1 MSPGADTRV
10 AMFLTPRWIPR
21 TLCNVLFALPLAFGL
36 LSCDRTASTSVDPD
50 ATRTS
55 ESALRFSVERGSW
68 VPDSIRYAVGS
79 ISGMVVPAI
88 IDSCLFDV
96 RIPVDLDSADTMEIV
111 FLKHGV
117 RTSTYRLRRYGESLA
132 PFDRAHVVPVRSAL
146 VALDS
151 LRKASPS
158 RFPSSQSGLAMS
170 YALGL
175 SKGWPGFGTFPADRP
190 PELPADTVWRGVF
203 LALLAE
209 GATVSGRI
217 TGWGMPRDTASARRV
232 AERLVDE
239 GWLSATQVRTL
250 FQDGDA
256 GEGGLLP
263 VVSLVSPSSPSIQV
277 DAKESRIRVRVV
289 AVDADG
295 IEKVI
300 IGGIGASAAGEN
312 QYEADVPL
320 DSAGKTTVIEI
331 VGVDSAGQESR
342 RYLEVARREAGA
354 PPDTLAPVFRLLSAP
369 DSVVAAGVGRI
380 LVRWMLSD
388 AAGIRSA
395 SLGDSSVAA
404 IEGGFYEKVV
414 PISGGINRIRFR
426 AEDLTGNVVD
436 TVVIVRRLPH
446 PPGTVSSSVPS
457 GVADLAFRVHL
468 GVPDSGAVV
477 RYAIGGADP
486 DSSSPV
492 VPESL
497 RVDSSMFLRARAWT
511 EGGAGPISTFSWRLV
526 AAPVVLS
533 DSGGAA
539 VRSGP
544 HWIRATCRT
553 PGATLRYTL
562 DGITPDSTSVVWP
575 ESLRIE
581 SSSTLRIR
589 AFAPK
594 FEPGPV
600 LVAGYKVAHVVDV
613 AMGSSYSLFLKSNGS
628 LWASGLARE
637 AGVGRHP
644 DEVVLQPM
652 QILDSVVSMASG
664 IAIRR
669 DGSVWTWGTN
679 DHGQLGDGTR
689 DDRANPTKIE
699 VCANEGGAIKAAEGY
714 KTRLVLCRDGTLW
727 GSGSNQFGALGI
739 ADTSDHLQPQR
750 IGTGF
755 SDVAGAGHSL
765 AIKNDGSLWSWGAN
779 FEGQLG
785 DGTLISTRTPAKV
798 PADGIVWHSV
808 RANSALSLVIST
820 NGDLYSFGTNYRL
833 MSGTGPDSQYVRFP
847 TKILADIAHVAV
859 GAHHAL
865 AVSRSGVAW
874 SWGYNEFGSIG
885 DGSTFNRPHP
895 VNIGSGVSKVAA
907 SYWSS
912 LLLLSDGTVMGTG
925 LNDFGE
931 LGLGDRTM
939 RRSPTKITF

>member
-1 MSPGADTRV
+1 
-10 AMFLTPRWIPR
+10 MFLTPRWIPR

-79 ISGMVVPAI
+79 ISGTVAPAI

-96 RIPVDLDSADTMEIV
+96 RIPVDLDSADTMEMV

-132 PFDRAHVVPVRSAL
+132 PFERAHVVPVRSAL

-468 GVPDSGAVV
+468 SVPDSGAVV

-562 DGITPDSTSVVWP
+562 DGITPDSTSIVWP

-613 AMGSSYSLFLKSNGS
+613 AMGNSHSLFLKSDGS
-628 LWASGLARE
+628 LWASGLARD
-637 AGVGRHP
+637 AGVENHP
-644 DEVVLQPM
+644 EEHIVRPVR
-652 QILDSVVSMASG
+652 ILDSVVSMASG
-664 IAIRR
+664 IAIRK
-669 DGSVWTWGTN
+669 DGSVWTWGKN
-679 DHGQLGDGTR
+679 NHGQLGDGTK
-689 DDRANPTKIE
+689 DDRTKPARIA
-699 VCANEGGAIKAAEGY
+699 VCASEGGARTSATGAIGCN
-714 KTRLVLCRDGTLW
+714 LVVCGDGSLW
-727 GSGSNQFGALGI
+727 GFGDNQYGELGLG
-739 ADTSDHLQPQR
+739 DTLDRSLPAR
-750 IGTGF
+750 ILD
-755 SDVAGAGHSL
+755 DVSHVASGAGHSL
-765 AIKNDGSLWSWGAN
+765 AIKKDGSLWAWGAN
-779 FEGQLG
+779 FDGQLG
-785 DGTLISTRTPAKV
+785 NGSQVSTRTPITV
-798 PADGIVWHSV
+798 PSEGIVWKAIA
-808 RANSALSLVIST
+808 ANSALSLAVST
-820 NGDLYSFGTNYRL
+820 DGDLYSFGTNYRM
-833 MSGTGPDSQYVRFP
+833 MSGTGPDSQCVRTP
-847 TKILADIAHVAV
+847 TKILSDIAHAAV

-865 AVSRSGVAW
+865 AVSRSGIAW

-885 DGSTFNRPHP
+885 DGSTFHRPHP
-895 VNIGSGVSKVAA
+895 VNIGSGVSRVAG

-912 LLLLSDGTVMGTG
+912 LLLLADGTLLGAG

-931 LGLGDRTM
+931 LGLGDRVM
-939 RRSPTKITF
+939 RRSPTKVIF